1 VAGSPPKPG
10 KPGAAPNPAGA
21 AGAKL
26 PRSMRSYSRRLRF
39 TREGR
44 WFTFLTVGVGFG
56 AINTGNNLLYLLLG
70 WMLSAIIA
78 SGILSERALRGLKVS
93 RLPPGRVY
101 AGRPFLMQI
110 SLQNEKKRLPSFS
123 IEVEDLVDEKP
134 LDKKCYFLKLPAGR
148 LQTTRYRHT
157 FSRRGLYQ
165 FDGFRLS
172 TKFPFALFRKSR
184 DLSAPGEVLVY
195 PAVVPVKPPPPATR
209 AGGEDPHARLGR
221 RGEFFGLRELREG
234 DDHRD
239 VHWASSAR
247 MARPMVREYEEEAHR
262 RATILVDNGL
272 AEHATEVELDALERA
287 ISLAAS
293 LAAHYLGRQYAVR
306 LIARG
311 TQVAG
316 ASGQGQLHKVL
327 RALALLETVPPETPF
342 AGSPAPGGENL
353 LVARRGAP
361 PRVVPPHVSRV
372 MEAG

>member
-1 VAGSPPKPG
+1 MSRL
-10 KPGAAPNPAGA
+10 AAWWRRVRPARA
-21 AGAKL
+21 AGA
-26 PRSMRSYSRRLRF
+26 PRPSRSMRSYARRLRF

-123 IEVEDLVDEKP
+123 IEVEDLVEEKP

-184 DLSAPGEVLVY
+184 DIFAPGEVLVY
-195 PAVVPVKPPPPATR
+195 PAVAQVRPPAPAPR
-209 AGGEDPHARLGR
+209 AGGEDPHARVGR
-221 RGEFFGLRELREG
+221 RGEFFGLREFREG
-234 DDHRD
+234 DDRRD

-247 MARPMVREYEEEAHR
+247 QGRPMVREYEEEAHR
-262 RATILVDNGL
+262 RATILVDNGVPDG
-272 AEHATEVELDALERA
+272 ASESELEAFERA
-287 ISLAAS
+287 VSLAAS
-293 LAAHYLGRQYAVR
+293 LCAHYLGRQFSVR

-311 TQVAG
+311 SAVAA
-316 ASGQGQLHKVL
+316 ASGPAQLHRVL
-327 RALALLETVPPETPF
+327 RALALL
-342 AGSPAPGGENL
+342 PAVAPDTGFSGAPSPGGENL
-353 LVARRGAP
+353 LVARAGAP
-361 PRVVPPHVSRV
+361 PRQVPAHVSRV